1 MPDWKRDQC
10 SVREVLRS
18 AQDDRVYDWAL
29 QENVARVFGSLHVC
43 RCYLARPA
51 QAAITRRG
59 LILAMCSRSQWKIA
73 SRHLD
78 KRSEI
83 SALDLFFKHLASA
96 DIFHPPIL
104 NKLLSVSFGHYPR
117 R

>member
-29 QENVARVFGSLHVC
+29 QEIVARVLGSLHVC

-51 QAAITRRG
+51 QAVITRRG

-83 SALDLFFKHLASA
+83 SGLDFFAKHFARA
-96 DIFHPPIL
+96 DRCHPPI
-104 NKLLSVSFGHYPR
+104 
-117 R
+117 